1 VAFCGYHGWHDWYLA
16 ANLGETDAL
25 NGHLLPGLEPKGVPR
40 ELKGTSVPFRYNDLA
55 SLEAAIA
62 QLGDNLA
69 AVVMEPMR
77 SQLPKDDFLAKVAAR
92 CRAAGGIFV
101 VDEVTSGLRY
111 GFPGALNRLGIE
123 PDLAVYA
130 KAMSNGFPFGAV
142 VGRDAIMQAADG
154 SFISSSYWT
163 DGVGPAAALA
173 VLKKVKSLGVS
184 ELVWQRGGILQT
196 GLKTMAARHPACKL
210 IVGGMPATPT
220 MSFDL
225 GADAPLAQTLYVRK
239 MRARGFLVSSYY
251 YVMLAHDEA
260 KIQLLLT
267 AADETMSE
275 IATIVLAGRL
285 AEESGVARGLR
296 GFTRLA

>member
-1 VAFCGYHGWHDWYLA
+1 
-16 ANLGETDAL
+16 
-25 NGHLLPGLEPKGVPR
+25 
-40 ELKGTSVPFRYNDLA
+40 
-55 SLEAAIA
+55 
-62 QLGDNLA
+62 
-69 AVVMEPMR
+69 
-77 SQLPKDDFLAKVAAR
+77 
-92 CRAAGGIFV
+92 
-101 VDEVTSGLRY
+101 
-111 GFPGALNRLGIE
+111 
-123 PDLAVYA
+123 
-130 KAMSNGFPFGAV
+130 
-142 VGRDAIMQAADG
+142 
-154 SFISSSYWT
+154 
-163 DGVGPAAALA
+163 

-267 AADETMSE
+267 AADETMGE
-275 IATIVLAGRL
+275 IAAIVLAGRL